1 MQDASTPNI
10 SERALA
16 GGIAMRR
23 ILASTVALP
32 LLLGAG
38 AALADQVVGTVESVD
53 PATNTVVVDGQ
64 PYRLEGQAA
73 GLKITEIKA
82 GEKVRLEYDVNTND
96 VYEADHAK

>member
-1 MQDASTPNI
+1 
-10 SERALA
+10 
-16 GGIAMRR
+16 MRR
-23 ILASTVALP
+23 ILATTLALP

-53 PATNTVVVDGQ
+53 PATNTVVVNGQ
-64 PYRLEGQAA
+64 PYRLEGQVA

-82 GEKVRLEYDVNTND
+82 GEKVRLEYDVNTNA

>member
-1 MQDASTPNI
+1 M

-16 GGIAMRR
+16 GRIAMRR

-38 AALADQVVGTVESVD
+38 TALADQVVGTVESVD

-64 PYRLEGQAA
+64 PYQLEGQVA

>member
-1 MQDASTPNI
+1 
-10 SERALA
+10 
-16 GGIAMRR
+16 MRR

-64 PYRLEGQAA
+64 PYQLEGQVA
-73 GLKITEIKA
+73 GLEITEIKA
-82 GEKVRLEYDVNTND
+82 GEKVRLEYDVNTNN

>member
-1 MQDASTPNI
+1 
-10 SERALA
+10 
-16 GGIAMRR
+16 MRR

-53 PATNTVVVDGQ
+53 PATNTVVVNGQ
-64 PYRLEGQAA
+64 PYRLEGQVA
-73 GLKITEIKA
+73 GLKITEIKP
-82 GEKVRLEYDVNTND
+82 GEKVRLEYGVNTND